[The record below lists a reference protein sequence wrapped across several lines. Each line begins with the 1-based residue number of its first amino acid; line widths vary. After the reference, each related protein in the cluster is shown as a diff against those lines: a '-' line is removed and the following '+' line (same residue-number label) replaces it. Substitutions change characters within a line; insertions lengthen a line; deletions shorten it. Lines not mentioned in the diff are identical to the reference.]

1 MAATLMNFARR
12 RLINTLVLV
21 AAGAAAWVL
30 QRQARISLQ
39 HPALVTGLFLF
50 ALCLALALF
59 NARKKL
65 PFIPLLRAA
74 TWTQIHVYAGWFAI
88 LLFLLHIN
96 FRPPSGVFNVTLA
109 VVFGLVALSGVFG
122 LVLSRVMAFR
132 LTLHGE
138 NVMFERIPA
147 LRAQLLREAEA
158 IVIKSV
164 EETKST
170 TIADFYATRLQPY
183 FARPRSRLRH
193 VLGLESPL
201 KGILTDLRLLKRYT
215 NEREHA
221 ILAELEDCVEA
232 KDNLDFQLAGQGLL
246 KYWLF
251 VHIPLTASLLILG
264 AIHGLIAFTYVGG
277 FR

>member
-1 MAATLMNFARR
+1 MRFARR
-12 RLINTLVLV
+12 RLLNTLVLV
-21 AAGAAAWVL
+21 AAGAAAWGWVRRADTVL
-30 QRQARISLQ
+30 QPTSLF
-39 HPALVTGLFLF
+39 TGL
-50 ALCLALALF
+50 ALLAVCLGLALF

-74 TWTQIHVYAGWFAI
+74 TWTQIHVYVGWFSI
-88 LLFLLHIN
+88 LLFLLHVG
-96 FRPPSGVFNVTLA
+96 FRPPSGVFNITLA
-109 VVFGLVALSGVFG
+109 VVFGLVAASGVFG
-122 LVLSRVMAFR
+122 LVFSRVMAFR

-147 LRAQLLREAEA
+147 LRAQLQREAEA
-158 IVIKSV
+158 IVVKSV

-201 KGILTDLRLLKRYT
+201 KGVLTDLRLLKRYT

-221 ILAELEDCVEA
+221 ILAELVDCVEA

-264 AIHGLIAFTYVGG
+264 AVHGLIAFTYAGG

>member
-1 MAATLMNFARR
+1 MAATLMKFSRR
-12 RLINTLVLV
+12 RLLNTLVLV
-21 AAGAAAWVL
+21 VVGAAAWTL
-30 QRQARISLQ
+30 HLRAEINLG
-39 HPALVTGLFLF
+39 HAAIVTGL
-50 ALCLALALF
+50 ALLGLCVALALF

-65 PFIPLLRAA
+65 PFIPMLRAA
-74 TWTQIHVYAGWFAI
+74 TWTQIHVYAGWFSI

-96 FRPPSGVFNVTLA
+96 FRPPTGPFNVTLA
-109 VVFGLVALSGVFG
+109 VVFALVALSGVFG
-122 LVLSRVMAFR
+122 IIVSRVMAFR

-147 LRAQLLREAEA
+147 LRTQLQREAEA
-158 IVIKSV
+158 IVVKSV

-183 FARPRSRLRH
+183 FAHPRSRLRH
-193 VLGLESPL
+193 LLGLETPL
-201 KGILTDLRLLKRYT
+201 KAILADVNLLRRYT

-221 ILAELEDCVEA
+221 ILTELVGCLEA

-264 AIHGLIAFTYVGG
+264 AIHGLIAFTFAGG

>member
-1 MAATLMNFARR
+1 MKFARR
-12 RLINTLVLV
+12 RLINSLLLV

-30 QRQARISLQ
+30 QRQADISL
-39 HPALVTGLFLF
+39 HHTAIITGLVL
-50 ALCLALALF
+50 LAICVGLAFF

-74 TWTQIHVYAGWFAI
+74 TWTQIHIYVGWFAI
-88 LLFLLHIN
+88 LLFLIHVHFHL
-96 FRPPSGVFNVTLA
+96 PTGLFNITLA
-109 VVFGLVALSGVFG
+109 VVFALVALSGVFG
-122 LVLSRVMAFR
+122 LILSRVMAFR

-147 LRAQLLREAEA
+147 LRAQLQRDAEA
-158 IVIKSV
+158 IVVKSV
-164 EETKST
+164 QETKST

-183 FARPRSRLRH
+183 FARPQSRIRH
-193 VLGLESPL
+193 LLGLEPPL
-201 KGILTDLRLLKRYT
+201 KAILADVHLLGRYT
-215 NEREHA
+215 NDREHA
-221 ILAELEDCVEA
+221 ILAELVACLEA

-264 AIHGLIAFTYVGG
+264 VIHGLYAFTFAGG